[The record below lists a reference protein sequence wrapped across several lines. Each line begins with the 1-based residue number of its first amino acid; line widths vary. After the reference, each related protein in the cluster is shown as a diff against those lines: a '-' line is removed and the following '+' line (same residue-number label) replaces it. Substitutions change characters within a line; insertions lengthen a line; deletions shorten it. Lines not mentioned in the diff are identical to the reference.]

1 MENNMPVE
9 NAMPGR
15 PGEEISKDQTIKTLT
30 QQLNDMK
37 LKAAPWVVN
46 FDVETEQ
53 TPDGSY
59 QVVITG
65 KTSAGRGVRQTV
77 SEADLQYA
85 AADQEAFIKH
95 TAEKFVMALINEPAL
110 AALRPQLG
118 KALNAVVKLT
128 TRSSL

>member
-1 MENNMPVE
+1 MENNMSVE
-9 NAMPGR
+9 NAMLGR